1 MQIFRSQSLKIG
13 LVILAC
19 VLLSTG
25 VLLLRGDI
33 TTSGWIL
40 ILLGVSLFTFSTLFI
55 NKYRPDKLDNPP
67 SSLRMVVSVLLMWLG
82 LALSGYVVATVLSPV
97 KPGYWEGAAWLTSM
111 VLMVVS
117 VRLMSPRQAKEST
130 SLAIFVKSHRFELLA
145 LLSILLISTLL
156 RLIDLSTHPY
166 PWSGDEASIGIE
178 GRRILLGEITNFFD
192 AGWSGQPNWSFIP
205 AALSITIFGENLFA
219 LRLPSALGGV
229 LAVVFLFLLTREMF
243 GNRTAMLAAVFL
255 AAFPLHLHFS
265 RIGVHNIVDSLMICL
280 VLWLILL
287 AMRKDKL
294 EMYLLAGIATGLTFY
309 TYVGTRLVLGIAL
322 LALFYMGI
330 RRRGFIKS
338 HLPHLAIYSLGLFV
352 AIAPMAAFFVDKP
365 DIFLTRIS
373 QSSIFSAG
381 WLEGEASL
389 SGISKAAVIWRQF
402 TITVLVFISKPA
414 VSNFFYSPRPYLTV
428 IGAVFFLLGIFYS
441 FVRIFQPRMFVLQ
454 AWFWSVILLGG
465 VLTQGAPAHTRM
477 LMTTPALAIFFALGI
492 EQTGDLLRQV
502 KLFTERQQWIIGMF
516 LLMLIS
522 AQNIFFY
529 FGEYRAKNYFSD
541 ANSELAQQVGLQLRK
556 SSPDV
561 DLYLLGQPRI
571 YIDFPTFE
579 FLAPENERFNLAT
592 DEIHSI
598 TDPPVRPVLFVAIP
612 ENQADLEQIM
622 RQVPGGE
629 FEIVMRA
636 YPDEVLYY
644 AYWIE

>member
-1 MQIFRSQSLKIG
+1 
-13 LVILAC
+13 
-19 VLLSTG
+19 
-25 VLLLRGDI
+25 
-33 TTSGWIL
+33 
-40 ILLGVSLFTFSTLFI
+40 
-55 NKYRPDKLDNPP
+55 
-67 SSLRMVVSVLLMWLG
+67 
-82 LALSGYVVATVLSPV
+82 
-97 KPGYWEGAAWLTSM
+97 
-111 VLMVVS
+111 
-117 VRLMSPRQAKEST
+117 
-130 SLAIFVKSHRFELLA
+130 
-145 LLSILLISTLL
+145 
-156 RLIDLSTHPY
+156 
-166 PWSGDEASIGIE
+166 
-178 GRRILLGEITNFFD
+178 
-192 AGWSGQPNWSFIP
+192 
-205 AALSITIFGENLFA
+205 
-219 LRLPSALGGV
+219 
-229 LAVVFLFLLTREMF
+229 
-243 GNRTAMLAAVFL
+243 
-255 AAFPLHLHFS
+255 
-265 RIGVHNIVDSLMICL
+265 
-280 VLWLILL
+280 
-287 AMRKDKL
+287 
-294 EMYLLAGIATGLTFY
+294 
-309 TYVGTRLVLGIAL
+309 
-322 LALFYMGI
+322 
-330 RRRGFIKS
+330 
-338 HLPHLAIYSLGLFV
+338 
-352 AIAPMAAFFVDKP
+352 
-365 DIFLTRIS
+365 
-373 QSSIFSAG
+373 
-381 WLEGEASL
+381 
-389 SGISKAAVIWRQF
+389 
-402 TITVLVFISKPA
+402 
-414 VSNFFYSPRPYLTV
+414 
-428 IGAVFFLLGIFYS
+428 
-441 FVRIFQPRMFVLQ
+441 MFVLQ

-477 LMTTPALAIFFALGI
+477 LMTTPALAIFIALGI

-579 FLAPENERFNLAT
+579 FLAPENDRFNLAT